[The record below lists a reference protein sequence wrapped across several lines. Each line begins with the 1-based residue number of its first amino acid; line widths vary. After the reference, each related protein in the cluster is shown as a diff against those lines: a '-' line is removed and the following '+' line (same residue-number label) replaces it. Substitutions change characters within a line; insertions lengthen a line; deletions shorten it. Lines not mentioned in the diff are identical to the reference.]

1 MVWYVKL
8 GLKTVLSAQ
17 NESHDDYD
25 NITNKGA
32 KEDPKAVKAMDELK
46 KEQRDSEQLDVNPDQ
61 VLEEK
66 EKRQPQSIEE

>member
-1 MVWYVKL
+1 M
-8 GLKTVLSAQ
+8 SAQ
-17 NESHDDYD
+17 NESHDDCD

-66 EKRQPQSIEE
+66 EKRQPQSIEEE

>member
-1 MVWYVKL
+1 
-8 GLKTVLSAQ
+8 LSAQ

-25 NITNKGA
+25 NITNKEA

-66 EKRQPQSIEE
+66 EKRQPQSIEEE